1 MKKILLLS
9 IVSLGLCS
17 LNAQVSDNVSLEPG
31 YANQSFYS
39 FENGEIASVPA
50 QDWDLAFSCGSG
62 SSAIRINDG
71 YGVKAYKYPNG
82 DISNWSEI
90 DSTGLSTWIPDYNSE
105 LTWATGAFDQTADG
119 FDVGWGDYNVITHIV
134 TGTDVFIIQTLDMS
148 WKKVAVESL
157 ISGDY
162 IFKYADLD
170 GSNESTH
177 TLSKSDYTG
186 KNFGYFS
193 LATETEIDREPDSD
207 SWDITFTK
215 YIGELSPGV
224 NYGVTGA
231 LSNYGVS
238 IAQADGVDVTTA
250 NYMDYSFEGEINV
263 IGYDWKSFNGMQFV
277 LTPDLTYFVN
287 DVNGNVYQITFTN
300 FEGSSSGV
308 IEFETTLLMTSA
320 ITNLD
325 KSSAIKAFP
334 NPTQGTL
341 QLEFTS
347 VNTANTL
354 LTITDL
360 AGRLILNE
368 QVVFSTEN
376 SKHRL
381 DLAGNTAGIYILT
394 IVSEGIVSTE
404 RIVLK

>member
-17 LNAQVSDNVSLEPG
+17 LNAQVSDNVSLEQG

>member
-9 IVSLGLCS
+9 LVSLGIFS

-31 YANQSFYS
+31 YAQQSFYS
-39 FENGEIASVPA
+39 FQNGEVANVPA
-50 QDWDLAFSCGSG
+50 TDWDLAFAVGFGATSV
-62 SSAIRINDG
+62 RINDG
-71 YGVKAYKYPNG
+71 YGVQVYKYPNG
-82 DISNWSEI
+82 DASNWSDI
-90 DSTGLSTWIPDYNSE
+90 DSTGLSTWTPDYNSE
-105 LTWATGAFDQTADG
+105 LTWAAGAFDQTAEG

-134 TGTDVFIIQTLDMS
+134 TGTDVFIVQTLDMS
-148 WKKVAVESL
+148 WKKVMIESL
-157 ISGDY
+157 AAGDY

-193 LATETEIDREPDSD
+193 LVTETEIDREPAAD

-215 YIGELSPGV
+215 YIGELAPGV
-224 NYGVTGA
+224 NYGVTGV

-238 IAQADGVDVTTA
+238 TAQADGVDVSTA
-250 NYMDYSFEGEINV
+250 NYMDYSFEEEMNV

-277 LTPDLTYFVN
+277 LTPDLTYFAN
-287 DVNGNVYQITFTN
+287 DVNGNVYQITFTD

-308 IEFETTLLMTSA
+308 IEFETTLLMTSG
-320 ITNLD
+320 ITDLD
-325 KSSAIKAFP
+325 SSSAIKAFP

-347 VNTANTL
+347 ANTADAL

-368 QVVFSTEN
+368 QVVFSAGTSN
-376 SKHRL
+376 HTI
-381 DLAGNTAGIYILT
+381 DLAGNTVGIYILT
-394 IVSEGIVSTE
+394 IVLEGIVSTE
-404 RIVLK
+404 KIVLN

>member
-325 KSSAIKAFP
+325 KSSAIKVFP

-341 QLEFTS
+341 QLEFNS

-404 RIVLK
+404 KIVLK